1 MESDL
6 LRDRLLAAQKA
17 LGPTCFDCGAKN
29 PTWASIKLGI
39 FLCMNCAGRHRSY
52 GTHISFIRSLTLD
65 KWTEDQVRLVEVG
78 GNNAFRQY
86 LQQEGIS
93 HPLQYQQTD
102 LGPYR
107 ELLQERASASYRNTD
122 PEKQPWSGSSGL
134 KTKAQPQAVVNTM
147 VEDSPYRRT
156 LGRIVRLE

>member
-1 MESDL
+1 M
-6 LRDRLLAAQKA
+6 
-17 LGPTCFDCGAKN
+17 
-29 PTWASIKLGI
+29 
-39 FLCMNCAGRHRSY
+39 
-52 GTHISFIRSLTLD
+52 
-65 KWTEDQVRLVEVG
+65 G